1 MVHGRRYRFP
11 MMRNTYGSIHRFHQD
26 IGIRNPSMTEEYLSL
41 VTAALKRFM
50 YFIVVSMDYFCKNL
64 FLNG

>member
-1 MVHGRRYRFP
+1 MAHGRRYSSP
-11 MMRNTYGSIHRFHQD
+11 MMRNTYGSIRRFHQD